1 MIHLDCCCPER
12 RRKRKQER
20 KELSGELSPL
30 LKKDCRRLC
39 RDEVGGWSLSSSGWQ
54 ATQPVACDSLRI
66 NLYYFLQS
74 GEEEQPLLVN

>member
-54 ATQPVACDSLRI
+54 ATQPVACDLQSL
-66 NLYYFLQS
+66 LFLQS
-74 GEEEQPLLVN
+74 EEEEQPLLVN